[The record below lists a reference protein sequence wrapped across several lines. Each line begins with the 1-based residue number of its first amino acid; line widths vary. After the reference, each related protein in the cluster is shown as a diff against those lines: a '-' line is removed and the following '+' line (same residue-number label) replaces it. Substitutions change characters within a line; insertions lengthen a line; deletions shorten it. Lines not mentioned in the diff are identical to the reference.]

1 MNETSPD
8 QPDIPP
14 AHVPPAHGA
23 DHGVATEILRQA
35 AACPPGKSFSPEDVA
50 RALAQSPDFQRLL
63 TAVRRA
69 AQRLAREGRIDILR
83 KGKPINPD
91 ELRGVIRL
99 RARPDMAEP
108 DASPDAS

>member
-8 QPDIPP
+8 QPESPP
-14 AHVPPAHGA
+14 DHATPTEAA
-23 DHGVATEILRQA
+23 DHGVAAEILRHA
-35 AACPPGKSFSPEDVA
+35 EACPPGKSFSPEDVA
-50 RALAQSPDFQRLL
+50 RALSQSLEFQRLL

-69 AQRLAREGRIDILR
+69 AQRLARDGKIEILR

-99 RARPDMAEP
+99 RARRDTAET
-108 DASPDAS
+108 DTQ